1 MCLEKQKKSGELFF
15 YYIPRG
21 ILKKKPVNV
30 YEIPNKFNI
39 DENQYFQLVNLLY
52 NKIKQLRE
60 EFGRSETKELWSN
73 ITISINNLKF
83 KVEYNY
89 DDLLNND
96 FNSYERHII
105 WRVKYL
111 GIIPE
116 QCTKEEKDIIRR
128 YASQS
133 KQLLRQEYYESGIY
147 IKDVKNIVDY
157 NQNGYENITNIEN
170 NKSIPD
176 IIILYSCFFIFLFII
191 IPFIVTPNCFVK
203 QSSYD

>member
-1 MCLEKQKKSGELFF
+1 M
-15 YYIPRG
+15 
-21 ILKKKPVNV
+21 
-30 YEIPNKFNI
+30 
-39 DENQYFQLVNLLY
+39 
-52 NKIKQLRE
+52 RE

-170 NKSIPD
+170 NKTEKQEGKKQEIKNKKKNQ
-176 IIILYSCFFIFLFII
+176 ILFSEEEFKDK
-191 IPFIVTPNCFVK
+191 K
-203 QSSYD
+203 QKS

>member
-1 MCLEKQKKSGELFF
+1 M
-15 YYIPRG
+15 
-21 ILKKKPVNV
+21 
-30 YEIPNKFNI
+30 
-39 DENQYFQLVNLLY
+39 
-52 NKIKQLRE
+52 RE
-60 EFGRSETKELWSN
+60 DFGRSETKELWSN

-170 NKSIPD
+170 NKTEKQEGKKQEIKNKKKNQ
-176 IIILYSCFFIFLFII
+176 ILFSEEEFK
-191 IPFIVTPNCFVK
+191 NKK
-203 QSSYD
+203 QKS

>member
-1 MCLEKQKKSGELFF
+1 M
-15 YYIPRG
+15 
-21 ILKKKPVNV
+21 
-30 YEIPNKFNI
+30 
-39 DENQYFQLVNLLY
+39 
-52 NKIKQLRE
+52 RE

-111 GIIPE
+111 GVIPE

-170 NKSIPD
+170 NKTEKQEGKKQEIKNKKKNQ
-176 IIILYSCFFIFLFII
+176 ILFSEEEFK
-191 IPFIVTPNCFVK
+191 NKK
-203 QSSYD
+203 QKS

>member
-1 MCLEKQKKSGELFF
+1 M
-15 YYIPRG
+15 
-21 ILKKKPVNV
+21 
-30 YEIPNKFNI
+30 
-39 DENQYFQLVNLLY
+39 LY

-170 NKSIPD
+170 NKTEKQEGKKQEIKNKKKNQ
-176 IIILYSCFFIFLFII
+176 ILFSEEEFK
-191 IPFIVTPNCFVK
+191 NKK
-203 QSSYD
+203 QKS

>member
-52 NKIKQLRE
+52 NKIKHLRE

-170 NKSIPD
+170 NKTEKQEGKKQEIKNKKKNQ
-176 IIILYSCFFIFLFII
+176 ILFSEEEFK
-191 IPFIVTPNCFVK
+191 NKK
-203 QSSYD
+203 QKS

>member
-15 YYIPRG
+15 YYIPKG

-30 YEIPNKFNI
+30 YEIPNKYNI
-39 DENQYFQLVNLLY
+39 DENQYLQLVELLY
-52 NKIKQLRE
+52 SKIKQLRE
-60 EFGRSETKELWSN
+60 EFGKSETKELWSN

-128 YASQS
+128 YASQP

-170 NKSIPD
+170 NKTGKQEGKKQEIKNKKKNQ
-176 IIILYSCFFIFLFII
+176 ILFSEEEFK
-191 IPFIVTPNCFVK
+191 NKK
-203 QSSYD
+203 QKS

>member
-116 QCTKEEKDIIRR
+116 QCTK
-128 YASQS
+128 
-133 KQLLRQEYYESGIY
+133 
-147 IKDVKNIVDY
+147 
-157 NQNGYENITNIEN
+157 
-170 NKSIPD
+170 
-176 IIILYSCFFIFLFII
+176 
-191 IPFIVTPNCFVK
+191 
-203 QSSYD
+203 

>member
-1 MCLEKQKKSGELFF
+1 M
-15 YYIPRG
+15 
-21 ILKKKPVNV
+21 KKKPVNV

-39 DENQYFQLVNLLY
+39 DENQYLQLVDLLY

-60 EFGRSETKELWSN
+60 EFGKSETRELWSN
-73 ITISINNLKF
+73 ITISIDNLKF

-116 QCTKEEKDIIRR
+116 QCSKEEKDIIIR
-128 YASQS
+128 YASQP

-157 NQNGYENITNIEN
+157 NQNGYENITDIESNKEEKTTEVKNKKKNQILFSEEEFNKKNKNI
-170 NKSIPD
+170 
-176 IIILYSCFFIFLFII
+176 
-191 IPFIVTPNCFVK
+191 
-203 QSSYD
+203 

>member
-116 QCTKEEKDIIRR
+116 QCTKEEKDIISR

-170 NKSIPD
+170 NKTEKQEGKKQEIKNKKKNQ
-176 IIILYSCFFIFLFII
+176 ILFSEEEFK
-191 IPFIVTPNCFVK
+191 NKK
-203 QSSYD
+203 QKS

>member
-1 MCLEKQKKSGELFF
+1 M
-15 YYIPRG
+15 
-21 ILKKKPVNV
+21 
-30 YEIPNKFNI
+30 
-39 DENQYFQLVNLLY
+39 
-52 NKIKQLRE
+52 RE

-147 IKDVKNIVDY
+147 IKDVKIIVDY

-170 NKSIPD
+170 NKTEKQEGKKQEIKNKKKNQ
-176 IIILYSCFFIFLFII
+176 ILFSEEEFK
-191 IPFIVTPNCFVK
+191 NKK
-203 QSSYD
+203 QKS

>member
-170 NKSIPD
+170 NKTEKQEGKKQEIKNKKKNQ
-176 IIILYSCFFIFLFII
+176 ILFSEEEFK
-191 IPFIVTPNCFVK
+191 NKK
-203 QSSYD
+203 QKS

>member
-1 MCLEKQKKSGELFF
+1 M
-15 YYIPRG
+15 
-21 ILKKKPVNV
+21 
-30 YEIPNKFNI
+30 
-39 DENQYFQLVNLLY
+39 
-52 NKIKQLRE
+52 RE

-111 GIIPE
+111 GIITE

-170 NKSIPD
+170 NKTEKQEGKKQEIKNKKKNQ
-176 IIILYSCFFIFLFII
+176 ILFSEEEFK
-191 IPFIVTPNCFVK
+191 NKK
-203 QSSYD
+203 QKS

>member
-1 MCLEKQKKSGELFF
+1 M
-15 YYIPRG
+15 
-21 ILKKKPVNV
+21 
-30 YEIPNKFNI
+30 
-39 DENQYFQLVNLLY
+39 
-52 NKIKQLRE
+52 RE

-96 FNSYERHII
+96 FNSYERYII

-170 NKSIPD
+170 NKTEKQEGKKQEIKNKKKNQ
-176 IIILYSCFFIFLFII
+176 ILFSEEEFK
-191 IPFIVTPNCFVK
+191 NKK
-203 QSSYD
+203 QKS

>member
-1 MCLEKQKKSGELFF
+1 MCLEKYKKSGELFF

-170 NKSIPD
+170 NKTEKQEGKKQEIKNKKKNQ
-176 IIILYSCFFIFLFII
+176 ILFSEEEFK
-191 IPFIVTPNCFVK
+191 NKK
-203 QSSYD
+203 QKS

>member
-111 GIIPE
+111 GVIPE

-170 NKSIPD
+170 NKTEKQEGKKQEIKNKKKNQ
-176 IIILYSCFFIFLFII
+176 ILFSEEEFK
-191 IPFIVTPNCFVK
+191 NKK
-203 QSSYD
+203 QKS

>member
-1 MCLEKQKKSGELFF
+1 M
-15 YYIPRG
+15 
-21 ILKKKPVNV
+21 
-30 YEIPNKFNI
+30 
-39 DENQYFQLVNLLY
+39 
-52 NKIKQLRE
+52 RE

-170 NKSIPD
+170 NKTEKQEGKKQEIKNKQKNQ
-176 IIILYSCFFIFLFII
+176 ILFSEEEFK
-191 IPFIVTPNCFVK
+191 NKK
-203 QSSYD
+203 QKS

>member
-1 MCLEKQKKSGELFF
+1 M
-15 YYIPRG
+15 
-21 ILKKKPVNV
+21 
-30 YEIPNKFNI
+30 
-39 DENQYFQLVNLLY
+39 
-52 NKIKQLRE
+52 RE

-170 NKSIPD
+170 NKTEKQEGKKQEIKNKKKNQ
-176 IIILYSCFFIFLFII
+176 ILFSEEEFK
-191 IPFIVTPNCFVK
+191 NKK
-203 QSSYD
+203 QKS